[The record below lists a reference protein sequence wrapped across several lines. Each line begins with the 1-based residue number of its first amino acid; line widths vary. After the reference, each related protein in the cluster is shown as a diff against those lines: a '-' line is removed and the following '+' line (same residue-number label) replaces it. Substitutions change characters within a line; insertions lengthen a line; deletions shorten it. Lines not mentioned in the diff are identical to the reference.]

1 MINYRAMP
9 SGYYASG
16 NYQENFGKSNTV
28 AKIKGTVKKMGVN
41 NNQALVVLF
50 NKATLLPVL
59 SARPDPA
66 GNYKFIGMN
75 KDDAFVVMAFDAN
88 KQFNAV
94 IQDNVVPK

>member
-1 MINYRAMP
+1 MP

-28 AKIKGTVKKMGVN
+28 AKIKGIVKKMGVN
-41 NNQALVVLF
+41 NSQALVVLF

-59 SARPDPA
+59 SARPDTA
-66 GNYKFIGMN
+66 GNYKFIGIN

>member
-1 MINYRAMP
+1 MVNFRP
-9 SGYYASG
+9 FPSG
-16 NYQENFGKSNTV
+16 NYLNGAYHESFGKSNTV

-41 NNQALVVLF
+41 NSQALVVLF
-50 NKATLLPVL
+50 NKATLLPAL

-66 GNYKFIGMN
+66 GNYKFIGIN